1 MAKGTFIRRLEK
13 LLGKE
18 WVTSS
23 PEDLLCYSFDATGEE
38 YMPQAV
44 AFPQTHQEVAALLRL
59 AQEEGTPV
67 IPRGAGSGFTGG
79 TLPVQGGVVVSTERM
94 HQILEVDEKNLTAL
108 VEPGTVTEN
117 LQNEVEKL
125 GLFYP
130 PDPASLSF
138 CTLGGNVAENAG
150 GPRAVKYG
158 VTRDYV
164 LGLEAVLPNGETI
177 NTGRK
182 VVKDVVGYDLTR
194 LLVGSEGTLAF
205 FTKILVKLLP
215 LPPAKETMLATFHS
229 REQAGKAVS
238 AVVSSRIVPVAMEFI
253 DRGALD
259 AVHRYAGVEV
269 AAEAAAVLL
278 IEVDGQAQEV
288 SQLLNRVAQ
297 VCQEQ
302 GGEVLVARDDA
313 QAQELWRARRA
324 ISPSLVQVAPTKINE
339 DIVVPRSELPKAL
352 ALLEELEGKYALPI
366 ICFGHAGDGNIHV
379 NIMTDRQDQ
388 EKWEKAQS
396 AVKDVFSMAVELG
409 GTISGEHGVG
419 ITKAPYLHLEIT
431 PAVMELFKGIKRVF
445 DPGNIMNPGKM
456 GLD

>member
-431 PAVMELFKGIKRVF
+431 PAVMELFQGIKTVL